1 MTTTVT
7 ATEPSIDLSIPL
19 ASIHRGADDLP
30 WISFGPDVE
39 SQVAHVKLREGLWVV
54 RSRFRPGAVI
64 QTHRHTGPVFGFTL
78 SGAWHYLEYADQVN
92 RAGSYLYEPAG
103 STHTLAALPDSDG
116 PADVWFAIYGANINL
131 DADGNVESVVDGALM
146 LSAYLAGCKRLGLPD
161 PPVVIET

>member
-1 MTTTVT
+1 VTTSTF
-7 ATEPSIDLSIPL
+7 DLSTPL
-19 ASIHRGADDLP
+19 PSIHRGDDDLP
-30 WISFGPDVE
+30 WIQFGPDIA
-39 SQVAHVKLREGLWVV
+39 SKVAHVRLRDGLWVV

-78 SGAWHYLEYADQVN
+78 SGAWHYLESGDQIN
-92 RAGSYLYEPAG
+92 RAGSYLFEPAG

-116 PADVWFAIYGANINL
+116 PADVWFAIYGADINL

-146 LSAYLAGCKRLGLPD
+146 LSAYLDGCKKLGLAE